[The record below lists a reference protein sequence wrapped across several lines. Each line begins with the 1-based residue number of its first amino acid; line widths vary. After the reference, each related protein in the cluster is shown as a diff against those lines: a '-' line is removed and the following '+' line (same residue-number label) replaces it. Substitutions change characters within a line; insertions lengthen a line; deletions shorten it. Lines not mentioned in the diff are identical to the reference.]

1 MGVFT
6 NVQPPP
12 AGHPFDS
19 VAGWEW
25 ASRITEE
32 MNNQMKRTFSLIQIV
47 NPPPISF
54 SDDVPLV
61 MSNTTSAELIYRS
74 ATKSLTLAN
83 GGVDL
88 LAINVLTKAA
98 GFSGSVLVLGT
109 FTANGLA
116 SFAAGVT
123 IANALVVT
131 SGGGQIAG
139 GLNVTGVISATGDIH
154 SDANISVKN
163 GQGVIFN
170 SPTND
175 SYIRHIAG
183 AMQFYAGG
191 SLALTLSDGGAGFE
205 LVAPA
210 SSSASS
216 GVADPLPAVPAGYVT
231 FSLFGYGTFKFP
243 AYNL

>member
-25 ASRITEE
+25 ASRISEE

-61 MSNTTSAELIYRS
+61 MSNTTGAELIYRS

-98 GFSGSVLVLGT
+98 AFSGAVSIAGT
-109 FTANGLA
+109 L
-116 SFAAGVT
+116 GVT
-123 IANALVVT
+123 GAAIFSNTVTVNAQLNIT
-131 SGGGQIAG
+131 SGGAIITG
-139 GLNVTGVISATGDIH
+139 GLGVSGGITASADIH
-154 SDANISVKN
+154 TDGNFTAKD
-163 GQGVIFN
+163 GQGIIFN
-170 SPTND
+170 SPTNN
-175 SYIRHIAG
+175 SFIRHVSG
-183 AMQFYAGG
+183 GLQFFTNGLHLF
-191 SLALTLSDGGAGFE
+191 SLLDGGGGFE
-205 LVAPA
+205 LLAPVTG
-210 SSSASS
+210 SASA
-216 GVADPLPAVPAGYVT
+216 GVSDPLPPNPAGYFQVNII
-231 FSLFGYGTFKFP
+231 GYGNFLVP